1 MRKKSFLIMEIKM
14 NITVSYALAATAYI
28 AENYQD
34 GLVLSARISKEYD
47 IPKAYLLR
55 ILQHLVK
62 AQVLTGKRGPRGGFT
77 LARDPKEI
85 TMLQIIEAVDGS
97 LMGSQYMTGQ
107 EHSLDFTRKMGSVC
121 TKAIEKEMEVYDK
134 AKLSDMLK

>member
-1 MRKKSFLIMEIKM
+1 MK
-14 NITVSYALAATAYI
+14 TTTTYALAAVAYI

-34 GLVLSARISKEYD
+34 GLISSERISKEHG
-47 IPKAYLLR
+47 IPLSYLLR
-55 ILQHLVK
+55 ILQNLVK
-62 AQVLTGKRGPRGGFT
+62 TQILISKRGPRGGFS

-97 LMGSQYMTGQ
+97 MMRDLPIAELTNNT
-107 EHSLDFTRKMGSVC
+107 DFALNMESICK
-121 TKAIEKEMEVYDK
+121 KATEKEMKIYDK